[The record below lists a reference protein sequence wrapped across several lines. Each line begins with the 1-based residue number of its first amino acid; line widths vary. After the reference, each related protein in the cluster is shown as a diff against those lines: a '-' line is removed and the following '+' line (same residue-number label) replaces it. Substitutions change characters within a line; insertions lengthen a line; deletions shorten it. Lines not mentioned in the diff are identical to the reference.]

1 MYWNY
6 NINKYSGIFVSLRII
21 RNYKKQL
28 YILYLNLMEQL
39 NYPETVLPP
48 FNLRKIYEMYVARK
62 NLISFDDISL
72 RIPRLSASHLN
83 IRRVI
88 EKKTF

>member
-6 NINKYSGIFVSLRII
+6 NINRYSGIFVSLRII

-39 NYPETVLPP
+39 NYPGTVDTTP
-48 FNLRKIYEMYVARK
+48 I
-62 NLISFDDISL
+62 
-72 RIPRLSASHLN
+72 
-83 IRRVI
+83 
-88 EKKTF
+88 